1 MTNIDAD
8 PYVLV
13 EGPPFGDAEFYGK
26 WLLAAAEAEA
36 LWRALFKDD
45 PIFTEQVDILW
56 LAEIPEFGMAAS
68 AMLMNLWQYRTT
80 FVLRLYEALG
90 EMFAMMAAMDF
101 FSQAGQR
108 YQMTLPVDLSR
119 TKVKTAMLRYAQTS
133 HD

>member
-45 PIFTEQVDILW
+45 PI
-56 LAEIPEFGMAAS
+56 
-68 AMLMNLWQYRTT
+68 
-80 FVLRLYEALG
+80 
-90 EMFAMMAAMDF
+90 
-101 FSQAGQR
+101 
-108 YQMTLPVDLSR
+108 
-119 TKVKTAMLRYAQTS
+119 
-133 HD
+133 

>member
-13 EGPPFGDAEFYGK
+13 EGPFGDAEFYGK

-56 LAEIPEFGMAAS
+56 LAEIPRVWDGRFCNA
-68 AMLMNLWQYRTT
+68 
-80 FVLRLYEALG
+80 YEAL
-90 EMFAMMAAMDF
+90 A
-101 FSQAGQR
+101 
-108 YQMTLPVDLSR
+108 V
-119 TKVKTAMLRYAQTS
+119 
-133 HD
+133 